1 VLAIF
6 GKIIGDLVES
16 RWFPNSTW
24 TVYDGVVHLGL
35 SNFIA
40 IGVIAAVWAFNIF
53 GIRPM
58 KGLTY
63 VTAGLLFLVLIFFMF
78 VP

>member
-1 VLAIF
+1 M
-6 GKIIGDLVES
+6 
-16 RWFPNSTW
+16 
-24 TVYDGVVHLGL
+24 YDGVVHLGL

-40 IGVIAAVWAFNIF
+40 IGVIAGVWAFNIF

-63 VTAGLLFLVLIFFMF
+63 VTAGLLLISF
-78 VP
+78 